1 MGSQCCAPYAWPL
14 LNSSQPLVN
23 LNNSSMIYLDTLLLI
38 FCSQGRIH
46 GEETEEREILFS
58 SRFPRQVRGEKFA
71 LLIFCCLVFFL
82 CRTGHPG
89 AGVHLEVMAME
100 TGNQE
105 EVCTETRAWPQLDRR
120 SCHCS
125 VWILKTACVEGH
137 RMVKGLEG
145 N

>member
-1 MGSQCCAPYAWPL
+1 MEKRQE
-14 LNSSQPLVN
+14 N
-23 LNNSSMIYLDTLLLI
+23 
-38 FCSQGRIH
+38 GRS
-46 GEETEEREILFS
+46 F
-58 SRFPRQVRGEKFA
+58 FPVVFHDR
-71 LLIFCCLVFFL
+71 LVFFL

-137 RMVKGLEG
+137 QMVKGLEG
-145 N
+145 D